1 MKNSFWKQ
9 WWLDKKLNPS
19 GLSLLE
25 TVIGLALGAVIL
37 EAVIFSVQPF
47 LNFFKARQ
55 AAWRGLENA
64 FFFLGKL
71 SREAGLAAE
80 ILNTADRPS
89 DDFHFS
95 FVDSQNRQV
104 TYYLEDSVI
113 KRKLDAVQPLTEEG
127 QIFNQKTNPIVPL
140 FERNGTLIKVNL
152 LLKNQSTGHLN
163 LKSLITIKG

>member
-80 ILNTADRPS
+80 ILNIADLPS
-89 DDFHFS
+89 DDFHF
-95 FVDSQNRQV
+95 
-104 TYYLEDSVI
+104 
-113 KRKLDAVQPLTEEG
+113 
-127 QIFNQKTNPIVPL
+127 
-140 FERNGTLIKVNL
+140 
-152 LLKNQSTGHLN
+152 
-163 LKSLITIKG
+163 